1 MKRSTVALLALL
13 AFFSLPAQAAYTAAT
28 VKGSYSFLLN
38 EWTAAPGTNSAS
50 LGVLTFDGIGG
61 VSGSFLQVTNT
72 GRQQFNIESGSA
84 YSVKRTG
91 AGSMSLVTSSGTL
104 PFAFVLASVSGGVA
118 QQLQLLL
125 LNPTTANVVT
135 AGTAVAINLPGPG
148 SNANLKG
155 TYGFLFNDWQA
166 ESSTNIWG
174 AVGSIRFDGAS
185 SVTLSYTQEEDGV
198 SQTQTLVGTYSLAT
212 DGSGT
217 MVFGTGANA
226 ATFDVAIN
234 TVRNS
239 IATGLQFL
247 NGNGNPSNNVVST
260 GTAILQ

>member
-1 MKRSTVALLALL
+1 MKRCTVALLALL
-13 AFFSLPAQAAYTAAT
+13 AFFSLPARAAYTAAT
-28 VKGSYSFLLN
+28 VKGSYGVLLN
-38 EWTAAPGTNSAS
+38 EWTATPGTNSAS
-50 LGVLTFDGIGG
+50 LGVLTFDGMGG
-61 VSGSFLQVTNT
+61 VSGSFLQVTET
-72 GRQQFNIESGSA
+72 GEQEFNIESGSV
-84 YSVKRTG
+84 YSVKPSG
-91 AGSMSLVTSSGTL
+91 VGSMSLVTSEGTL
-104 PFAFVLASVSGGVA
+104 PFAFVLTSVSGGVA

-135 AGTAVAINLPGPG
+135 AGTAVAINLAGSG

-155 TYGFLFNDWQA
+155 TYSFLFNDWQA
-166 ESSTNIWG
+166 DSSTVIWG
-174 AVGSIRFDGAS
+174 AVGDVKFDGVNG
-185 SVTLSYTQEEDGV
+185 VTLHYTQELDGV
-198 SQTQTLVGTYSLAT
+198 SQTQTLVGSYLVDT

-226 ATFDVAIN
+226 VTLDFAIN
-234 TVRNS
+234 TVRES

>member
-1 MKRSTVALLALL
+1 MKRCTVALLALL
-13 AFFSLPAQAAYTAAT
+13 AFLSLPARAAYTATT

-38 EWTAAPGTNSAS
+38 EWTATSGTNSAS
-50 LGVLTFDGIGG
+50 LGVLMFDGIGG

-84 YSVKRTG
+84 YSVKLTG
-91 AGSMSLVTSSGTL
+91 AGSMSLVISSGTL
-104 PFAFVLASVSGGVA
+104 PFAFVLTSVSGGVA

-166 ESSTNIWG
+166 DSSTLTWG
-174 AVGSIRFDGAS
+174 AVGRIRFDGVS
-185 SVTLSYTQEEDGV
+185 GVTFYSTQELDGV
-198 SQTQTLVGTYSLAT
+198 SQTQTLVGTYSVDT

-226 ATFDVAIN
+226 VTFDFAIN
-234 TVRNS
+234 AVRKS
-239 IATGLQFL
+239 IAAGLQFL
-247 NGNGNPSNNVVST
+247 NGNGNASNNVVST